1 MHIFM
6 NRKYHILILLLTV
19 AVAACALA
27 PSDGEASAKDK
38 TIVMF
43 VPDTDWPPYFINDPK
58 SPCCGVLV
66 EVLKAAAEPMGYT
79 VKARK
84 YPNKRGWALLED
96 GDVDVHVKAKEW
108 VKNPDRFL
116 WTAPF
121 MESEDILLYS
131 ANSTLEYTSPK
142 ALYGKTVAAM
152 EGFVYPVLEAHFGP
166 GKIIR
171 VDATSPYTM
180 LDLLDHGRVDAALV
194 NKSETQWL
202 FRNRPNLK
210 PERFRMDKTSC
221 DKAWYRYVFTKE
233 SNWQPFIK
241 EFNKT
246 LKAMKK
252 DGRLKAIMDQYR

>member
-1 MHIFM
+1 M
-6 NRKYHILILLLTV
+6 NRKYHILTLLLIITV
-19 AVAACALA
+19 AVCVFAPFDSEALA
-27 PSDGEASAKDK
+27 KEK

-43 VPDTDWPPYFINDPK
+43 VPDTDWPPYLINDPK
-58 SPCCGVLV
+58 YTGGGVLV
-66 EVLKAAAEPMGYT
+66 EVLKVVAEPMGYT
-79 VKARK
+79 VKVRR
-84 YPNKRGWALLED
+84 YPNKRGWKLLED
-96 GDVDVHVKAKEW
+96 GDIDVHVKAKEW
-108 VKNPDRFL
+108 VKNPDKYL

-121 MESEDILLYS
+121 MVSEDILLYS
-131 ANSTLEYTSPK
+131 ANSTLEYTSPE

-166 GKIIR
+166 GKINR
-171 VDATSPYTM
+171 VNATSPFTM

-202 FRNRPNLK
+202 FRNRSDIK
-210 PERFRMDKTSC
+210 PDRFRMDKIPC
-221 DKAWYRYVFTKE
+221 DKAWYRYVFTKD
-233 SNWQPFIK
+233 SKWHPFIN